1 MIANNNKIFFTGGN
15 GFIGKEVI
23 PLLRKDGYKVVAP
36 SSSELNLT
44 DNTSV
49 RKYFDEHGF
58 DYHAIVHAAVIGGRR
73 ITEDGLITYLD
84 NMRIF
89 ENIFAY
95 YKYVDRF
102 INIDSGA
109 SLFDSG
115 QIPLDP
121 STMELVEGIEN
132 QINQVFE
139 NINQILKADGMDFSN
154 VVKLSV
160 LLEDLS
166 NFEKVNEIMA
176 NIFSKP
182 YPARAAY
189 EVSKLPKGSSV
200 EIETIAFKE

>member
-1 MIANNNKIFFTGGN
+1 MKTIETNNAPKAIGTYSQAVKVN
-15 GFIGKEVI
+15 GF
-23 PLLRKDGYKVVAP
+23 L
-36 SSSELNLT
+36 
-44 DNTSV
+44 
-49 RKYFDEHGF
+49 
-58 DYHAIVHAAVIGGRR
+58 
-73 ITEDGLITYLD
+73 
-84 NMRIF
+84 
-89 ENIFAY
+89 
-95 YKYVDRF
+95 F
-102 INIDSGA
+102 I
-109 SLFDSG
+109 SG

-166 NFEKVNEIMA
+166 HFEKVNEIMA
-176 NIFSKP
+176 SIFSKP

>member
-1 MIANNNKIFFTGGN
+1 MLPFQLLKRKLVKIIETDNAPKAIGTYSQAVKVN
-15 GFIGKEVI
+15 GF
-23 PLLRKDGYKVVAP
+23 L
-36 SSSELNLT
+36 
-44 DNTSV
+44 
-49 RKYFDEHGF
+49 
-58 DYHAIVHAAVIGGRR
+58 
-73 ITEDGLITYLD
+73 
-84 NMRIF
+84 
-89 ENIFAY
+89 
-95 YKYVDRF
+95 F
-102 INIDSGA
+102 I
-109 SLFDSG
+109 SG
-115 QIPLDP
+115 QIPLNP

-166 NFEKVNEIMA
+166 HFEKVNEIMA
-176 NIFSKP
+176 SIFSKP

>member
-1 MIANNNKIFFTGGN
+1 MKIVETENAPKAIGTYSQAVKVN
-15 GFIGKEVI
+15 GF
-23 PLLRKDGYKVVAP
+23 L
-36 SSSELNLT
+36 
-44 DNTSV
+44 
-49 RKYFDEHGF
+49 
-58 DYHAIVHAAVIGGRR
+58 
-73 ITEDGLITYLD
+73 
-84 NMRIF
+84 
-89 ENIFAY
+89 
-95 YKYVDRF
+95 F
-102 INIDSGA
+102 I
-109 SLFDSG
+109 SG

-139 NINQILKADGMDFSN
+139 NIKQILKADGMDFSN

-166 NFEKVNEIMA
+166 HFEKVNEIMA
-176 NIFSKP
+176 QIFSKP

>member
-1 MIANNNKIFFTGGN
+1 MKIIETENAPKAIGTYSQAVKVN
-15 GFIGKEVI
+15 GF
-23 PLLRKDGYKVVAP
+23 L
-36 SSSELNLT
+36 
-44 DNTSV
+44 
-49 RKYFDEHGF
+49 
-58 DYHAIVHAAVIGGRR
+58 
-73 ITEDGLITYLD
+73 
-84 NMRIF
+84 
-89 ENIFAY
+89 
-95 YKYVDRF
+95 F
-102 INIDSGA
+102 I
-109 SLFDSG
+109 SG
-115 QIPLDP
+115 QVPLDP

-166 NFEKVNEIMA
+166 HFEKVNEIMGS
-176 NIFSKP
+176 IFSKP

>member
-1 MIANNNKIFFTGGN
+1 MKIIETDNAPKAIGTYSQAVKVN
-15 GFIGKEVI
+15 GF
-23 PLLRKDGYKVVAP
+23 
-36 SSSELNLT
+36 
-44 DNTSV
+44 
-49 RKYFDEHGF
+49 
-58 DYHAIVHAAVIGGRR
+58 
-73 ITEDGLITYLD
+73 
-84 NMRIF
+84 
-89 ENIFAY
+89 
-95 YKYVDRF
+95 
-102 INIDSGA
+102 
-109 SLFDSG
+109 LFVSG
-115 QIPLDP
+115 QIPLNP

-166 NFEKVNEIMA
+166 HFEKVNEIMA
-176 NIFSKP
+176 SIFSKP

>member
-1 MIANNNKIFFTGGN
+1 MKIIETESAPKAIGTYSQAVKVN
-15 GFIGKEVI
+15 GF
-23 PLLRKDGYKVVAP
+23 L
-36 SSSELNLT
+36 
-44 DNTSV
+44 
-49 RKYFDEHGF
+49 
-58 DYHAIVHAAVIGGRR
+58 
-73 ITEDGLITYLD
+73 
-84 NMRIF
+84 
-89 ENIFAY
+89 
-95 YKYVDRF
+95 F
-102 INIDSGA
+102 I
-109 SLFDSG
+109 SG

-166 NFEKVNEIMA
+166 HFEKVNEIMA
-176 NIFSKP
+176 SIFSKP

>member
-1 MIANNNKIFFTGGN
+1 MKI
-15 GFIGKEVI
+15 IE
-23 PLLRKDGYKVVAP
+23 
-36 SSSELNLT
+36 T
-44 DNTSV
+44 DNAP
-49 RKYFDEHGF
+49 K
-58 DYHAIVHAAVIGGRR
+58 AIGSYSQAVKVN
-73 ITEDGLITYLD
+73 GLL
-84 NMRIF
+84 
-89 ENIFAY
+89 
-95 YKYVDRF
+95 F
-102 INIDSGA
+102 I
-109 SLFDSG
+109 SG

-166 NFEKVNEIMA
+166 HFEKVNEIMA
-176 NIFSKP
+176 SIFSKP

>member
-1 MIANNNKIFFTGGN
+1 MKIIETDNAPKAIGTYSQAVKVN
-15 GFIGKEVI
+15 GF
-23 PLLRKDGYKVVAP
+23 L
-36 SSSELNLT
+36 
-44 DNTSV
+44 
-49 RKYFDEHGF
+49 
-58 DYHAIVHAAVIGGRR
+58 
-73 ITEDGLITYLD
+73 
-84 NMRIF
+84 
-89 ENIFAY
+89 
-95 YKYVDRF
+95 F
-102 INIDSGA
+102 I
-109 SLFDSG
+109 SG

-160 LLEDLS
+160 LLEDL
-166 NFEKVNEIMA
+166 NHFEKVNEIMA

>member
-1 MIANNNKIFFTGGN
+1 MKIVETENAPKAIGTYSQAVKVN
-15 GFIGKEVI
+15 GF
-23 PLLRKDGYKVVAP
+23 L
-36 SSSELNLT
+36 
-44 DNTSV
+44 
-49 RKYFDEHGF
+49 
-58 DYHAIVHAAVIGGRR
+58 
-73 ITEDGLITYLD
+73 
-84 NMRIF
+84 
-89 ENIFAY
+89 
-95 YKYVDRF
+95 F
-102 INIDSGA
+102 I
-109 SLFDSG
+109 SG

-166 NFEKVNEIMA
+166 HFEKVNEIMA
-176 NIFSKP
+176 SIFSKP

-189 EVSKLPKGSSV
+189 EVSKLPKGSSI

>member
-1 MIANNNKIFFTGGN
+1 MKIIETDDAPKAIGTYSQAVKVN
-15 GFIGKEVI
+15 GF
-23 PLLRKDGYKVVAP
+23 L
-36 SSSELNLT
+36 
-44 DNTSV
+44 
-49 RKYFDEHGF
+49 
-58 DYHAIVHAAVIGGRR
+58 
-73 ITEDGLITYLD
+73 
-84 NMRIF
+84 
-89 ENIFAY
+89 
-95 YKYVDRF
+95 F
-102 INIDSGA
+102 I
-109 SLFDSG
+109 SG
-115 QIPLDP
+115 QVPLDP

-166 NFEKVNEIMA
+166 HFEKVNEIMA

>member
-1 MIANNNKIFFTGGN
+1 MKIVETENAPKAIGTYSQAVKVN
-15 GFIGKEVI
+15 GF
-23 PLLRKDGYKVVAP
+23 L
-36 SSSELNLT
+36 
-44 DNTSV
+44 
-49 RKYFDEHGF
+49 
-58 DYHAIVHAAVIGGRR
+58 
-73 ITEDGLITYLD
+73 
-84 NMRIF
+84 
-89 ENIFAY
+89 
-95 YKYVDRF
+95 F
-102 INIDSGA
+102 I
-109 SLFDSG
+109 SG

-139 NINQILKADGMDFSN
+139 NISQILKADGMDFSN

-166 NFEKVNEIMA
+166 HFEKVNEIMA
-176 NIFSKP
+176 SIFSKP

>member
-1 MIANNNKIFFTGGN
+1 MKI
-15 GFIGKEVI
+15 IE
-23 PLLRKDGYKVVAP
+23 
-36 SSSELNLT
+36 T
-44 DNTSV
+44 DNAP
-49 RKYFDEHGF
+49 K
-58 DYHAIVHAAVIGGRR
+58 AIGTYSQAVKVN
-73 ITEDGLITYLD
+73 GLL
-84 NMRIF
+84 
-89 ENIFAY
+89 
-95 YKYVDRF
+95 F
-102 INIDSGA
+102 I
-109 SLFDSG
+109 SG

-166 NFEKVNEIMA
+166 HFEKVNEIMA
-176 NIFSKP
+176 SIFSKP

>member
-1 MIANNNKIFFTGGN
+1 MKIIETENAPKAIGTYSQAVKVN
-15 GFIGKEVI
+15 GF
-23 PLLRKDGYKVVAP
+23 L
-36 SSSELNLT
+36 
-44 DNTSV
+44 
-49 RKYFDEHGF
+49 
-58 DYHAIVHAAVIGGRR
+58 
-73 ITEDGLITYLD
+73 
-84 NMRIF
+84 
-89 ENIFAY
+89 
-95 YKYVDRF
+95 F
-102 INIDSGA
+102 I
-109 SLFDSG
+109 SG

-166 NFEKVNEIMA
+166 HFEKVNEIMA
-176 NIFSKP
+176 SIFSTP

-189 EVSKLPKGSSV
+189 EVSKLPKGSLV

>member
-1 MIANNNKIFFTGGN
+1 MKIIETDNAPKAIGTYSQAVKVN
-15 GFIGKEVI
+15 GF
-23 PLLRKDGYKVVAP
+23 L
-36 SSSELNLT
+36 
-44 DNTSV
+44 
-49 RKYFDEHGF
+49 
-58 DYHAIVHAAVIGGRR
+58 
-73 ITEDGLITYLD
+73 
-84 NMRIF
+84 
-89 ENIFAY
+89 
-95 YKYVDRF
+95 F
-102 INIDSGA
+102 I
-109 SLFDSG
+109 SG

-121 STMELVEGIEN
+121 STMELVVGIEN

-160 LLEDLS
+160 LLDDLS
-166 NFEKVNEIMA
+166 HFEKVNEIMA

>member
-1 MIANNNKIFFTGGN
+1 MKIIETDNAPKAIGTYSQAMKVN
-15 GFIGKEVI
+15 GF
-23 PLLRKDGYKVVAP
+23 L
-36 SSSELNLT
+36 
-44 DNTSV
+44 
-49 RKYFDEHGF
+49 
-58 DYHAIVHAAVIGGRR
+58 
-73 ITEDGLITYLD
+73 
-84 NMRIF
+84 
-89 ENIFAY
+89 
-95 YKYVDRF
+95 F
-102 INIDSGA
+102 I
-109 SLFDSG
+109 SG
-115 QIPLDP
+115 QIPLNP

>member
-1 MIANNNKIFFTGGN
+1 MKTIETNNAPKAIGTYSQAVKVN
-15 GFIGKEVI
+15 GF
-23 PLLRKDGYKVVAP
+23 L
-36 SSSELNLT
+36 
-44 DNTSV
+44 
-49 RKYFDEHGF
+49 
-58 DYHAIVHAAVIGGRR
+58 
-73 ITEDGLITYLD
+73 
-84 NMRIF
+84 
-89 ENIFAY
+89 
-95 YKYVDRF
+95 F
-102 INIDSGA
+102 I
-109 SLFDSG
+109 SG

-166 NFEKVNEIMA
+166 HFEKVNEIMA

>member
-1 MIANNNKIFFTGGN
+1 MKIIETENAPKAIGTYSQAVKVN
-15 GFIGKEVI
+15 GF
-23 PLLRKDGYKVVAP
+23 L
-36 SSSELNLT
+36 
-44 DNTSV
+44 
-49 RKYFDEHGF
+49 
-58 DYHAIVHAAVIGGRR
+58 
-73 ITEDGLITYLD
+73 
-84 NMRIF
+84 
-89 ENIFAY
+89 
-95 YKYVDRF
+95 F
-102 INIDSGA
+102 I
-109 SLFDSG
+109 SG

-139 NINQILKADGMDFSN
+139 NINQILKADRMDFSN

-200 EIETIAFKE
+200 EIEAIAFKE

>member
-1 MIANNNKIFFTGGN
+1 MKIIETDNAPKAIGTYSQAVKVN
-15 GFIGKEVI
+15 GF
-23 PLLRKDGYKVVAP
+23 L
-36 SSSELNLT
+36 
-44 DNTSV
+44 
-49 RKYFDEHGF
+49 
-58 DYHAIVHAAVIGGRR
+58 
-73 ITEDGLITYLD
+73 
-84 NMRIF
+84 
-89 ENIFAY
+89 
-95 YKYVDRF
+95 F
-102 INIDSGA
+102 I
-109 SLFDSG
+109 SG

-166 NFEKVNEIMA
+166 HFVKVNEIMA

>member
-1 MIANNNKIFFTGGN
+1 MKIIETDNAPKAIGTYSQAVKVN
-15 GFIGKEVI
+15 GF
-23 PLLRKDGYKVVAP
+23 L
-36 SSSELNLT
+36 
-44 DNTSV
+44 
-49 RKYFDEHGF
+49 
-58 DYHAIVHAAVIGGRR
+58 
-73 ITEDGLITYLD
+73 
-84 NMRIF
+84 
-89 ENIFAY
+89 
-95 YKYVDRF
+95 F
-102 INIDSGA
+102 I
-109 SLFDSG
+109 SG

-139 NINQILKADGMDFSN
+139 NIKQILKADGMDFSN

-176 NIFSKP
+176 SIFSKP

>member
-1 MIANNNKIFFTGGN
+1 VKIIETDNAPKAIGTYSQAVKFN
-15 GFIGKEVI
+15 GF
-23 PLLRKDGYKVVAP
+23 L
-36 SSSELNLT
+36 
-44 DNTSV
+44 
-49 RKYFDEHGF
+49 
-58 DYHAIVHAAVIGGRR
+58 
-73 ITEDGLITYLD
+73 
-84 NMRIF
+84 
-89 ENIFAY
+89 
-95 YKYVDRF
+95 F
-102 INIDSGA
+102 I
-109 SLFDSG
+109 SG

-166 NFEKVNEIMA
+166 HFEKVNEIMA
-176 NIFSKP
+176 SIFSKP

>member
-1 MIANNNKIFFTGGN
+1 MKIIETDNAPKAIGTYSQAVKVN
-15 GFIGKEVI
+15 GF
-23 PLLRKDGYKVVAP
+23 
-36 SSSELNLT
+36 
-44 DNTSV
+44 
-49 RKYFDEHGF
+49 
-58 DYHAIVHAAVIGGRR
+58 
-73 ITEDGLITYLD
+73 
-84 NMRIF
+84 
-89 ENIFAY
+89 
-95 YKYVDRF
+95 
-102 INIDSGA
+102 
-109 SLFDSG
+109 LFVSG

-166 NFEKVNEIMA
+166 HFEKVNEIMA
-176 NIFSKP
+176 SIFSKP